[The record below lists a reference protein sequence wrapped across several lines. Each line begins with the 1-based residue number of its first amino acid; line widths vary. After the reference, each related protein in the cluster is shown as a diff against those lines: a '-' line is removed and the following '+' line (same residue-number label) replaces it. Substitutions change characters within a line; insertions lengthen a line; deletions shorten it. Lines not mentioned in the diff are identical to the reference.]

1 MPQVRCFV
9 GCLLV
14 LACAA
19 TGEQTRVSIRAEPKP
34 EQTIH
39 VTTTQEFSFRLDS
52 DAADAQLA
60 KAQIV
65 SESVLGYTQV
75 NGRFDDQ
82 GRMESQLTIDRMDV
96 KQSFNGTAKAPAN
109 TAQLLGHSIT
119 AVFDRGGK
127 LVDLKVPKELDQV
140 SGVLKQMVASAYGT
154 LNFLPA
160 GAMAVGET
168 ETTPSSI
175 PLRMPGNTK
184 PVPYQTRTVTK
195 LCALDET
202 GSDRVARFEQSIE
215 SANAADALK
224 VHGTG
229 TIDLNLDGG
238 FVAASTTEWKFSG
251 GSAAA
256 APSGTVSGTMKV
268 TVAAH
273 E

>member
-1 MPQVRCFV
+1 MLQVRWFV
-9 GCLLV
+9 VCLSV
-14 LACAA
+14 LTCAV
-19 TGEQTRVSIRAEPKP
+19 TGEQTRISIRAEPKP
-34 EQTIH
+34 DQTIH
-39 VTTTQEFSFRLDS
+39 VTATQEFSFRLDAGTTAS
-52 DAADAQLA
+52 EPAA
-60 KAQIV
+60 AQIV
-65 SESVLGYTQV
+65 TESVLGYTQA

-82 GRMESQLTIDRMDV
+82 GRMESQLTIERMDV
-96 KQSFNGTAKAPAN
+96 KQSFNGNPKAPAN

-140 SGVLKQMVASAYGT
+140 SGVLKQMVASAYGA

-160 GAMAVGET
+160 AAMAVGET

-175 PLRMPGNTK
+175 PLRMPGNAK

-195 LCALDET
+195 LRALDKN

-215 SANAADALK
+215 SANDKDALK

-238 FVAASTTEWKFSG
+238 FVAASATEWKFSG

-256 APSGTVSGTMKV
+256 APSGTVSGTMRV